1 MSDADL
7 HAELL
12 RLRKQVEELSRAR
25 KQQEARPK
33 REDEEDEEGAEHA
46 ETERAI
52 RNQIEE
58 LLKMLQDEIRDMPA
72 MPTLGVFVLG
82 VLVGRYLR

>member
-12 RLRKQVEELSRAR
+12 RLRKQVEELSRSR
-25 KQQEARPK
+25 KQQEAKAQRS
-33 REDEEDEEGAEHA
+33 DEEAEASAEHA
-46 ETERAI
+46 ETETAI
-52 RNQIEE
+52 RKQIED
-58 LLKMLQDEIRDMPA
+58 LMKMLQDEIRDMPA

>member
-1 MSDADL
+1 MSDEDL

-12 RLRKQVEELSRAR
+12 RLRKQVEELSRVR
-25 KQQEARPK
+25 KQQEAKAERD
-33 REDEEDEEGAEHA
+33 DEESEASDEHA
-46 ETERAI
+46 ETESAI
-52 RNQIEE
+52 RKQIED
-58 LLKMLQDEIRDMPA
+58 LMKMLQDEIRDMPA